1 LKKASLT
8 YDGRWFVPNRGR
20 RTAGVILPRRTE
32 RGTVSDNARE
42 ETRKQLKLEKEQDGR
57 SNW

>member
-1 LKKASLT
+1 MA
-8 YDGRWFVPNRGR
+8 D
-20 RTAGVILPRRTE
+20 AGSSQTVGDAPQGAILPRRPE

-42 ETRKQLKLEKEQDGR
+42 ETRKQLKLEKEQEGR